1 MLSDYPKDKIEWI
14 VVEDSDDP
22 NEDASDRVVQ
32 VGMQSAP
39 LQLIY
44 CPIGNKTPI
53 AEKRNIG
60 VARASNNIILFMD
73 DDDHYP
79 ETSFRRRVAWL
90 TKHPWQPR
98 AVACTTIACYDLLRG
113 VSAVNTPPLSLGFSK
128 RISEAT
134 LAFYKDFWAERNF
147 NAADSVGEGE
157 FFLQGREQSC
167 LELPPQQVI
176 VAFSHRKNTSGRR
189 IPSDDAKPGCFW
201 GFPKEYLQY
210 VHGLAGVTVEEEA
223 E

>member
-53 AEKRNIG
+53 AEKRNMG

-134 LAFYKDFWAERNF
+134 LAFYKDANNRVWN
-147 NAADSVGEGE
+147 
-157 FFLQGREQSC
+157 C
-167 LELPPQQVI
+167 LR
-176 VAFSHRKNTSGRR
+176 SK
-189 IPSDDAKPGCFW
+189 
-201 GFPKEYLQY
+201 
-210 VHGLAGVTVEEEA
+210 
-223 E
+223 